1 LILFPRCSFEKSRE
15 FGVRRTTD
23 GEGAVSVLGLPLE
36 TFLWFAP
43 WPLIWTGLAILM
55 YFRLK
60 KEDDRD
66 GSVER

>member
-1 LILFPRCSFEKSRE
+1 M
-15 FGVRRTTD
+15 
-23 GEGAVSVLGLPLE
+23 LGLPLE